1 MSRTAPAATAEVA
14 KGAGRR
20 GRSHALLL
28 TALIVAVIAFQL
40 GASMVT
46 PALPEI
52 AREFDVSAAQV
63 AGAQDLFFLV
73 GGVAGVVLGRLSD
86 RVGRR
91 RILLAAMVTMCLG
104 ALIAALAPSVPVL
117 IAGRILQGASGATFP
132 VTYMLLRDTMSP
144 ARFGPA
150 LGLVTAIN
158 GGVGG
163 LDGLMGGIVADTVG
177 FRWIFGAILVVGLT
191 AIVLVLRFLPE
202 TAPKDGRRMDWWG
215 AAALS
220 AALVCVNL
228 ALSKGSAHGW
238 SAPLPLALLLAAL
251 TLLIVFWQLEKRRT
265 APLIAVEH
273 LRSRQVWPLL
283 ATTLLTLM
291 GVFSAINFTFVLL
304 SQDGEFGYGMSA
316 TLSSLLYLT
325 PPAAIGL
332 LSAPLTG
339 WLAPRKGWLVLLR
352 TGLGLSLLILLGTA
366 LLPDNRWLL
375 FAAACALG
383 IAYNGLA
390 MTPLNALGVVVS
402 PKDAPGAVP
411 GINAACFGIGSSVG
425 IALVAPAAG
434 SGTLGGIEQALWI
447 SAGFTFLALLAACVL
462 RLPASEGGDEAQA

>member
-1 MSRTAPAATAEVA
+1 MSGAAPAASA
-14 KGAGRR
+14 KKAVLGGS
-20 GRSHALLL
+20 SHGLLL
-28 TALIVAVIAFQL
+28 TALIVAVVAFQL

-52 AREFDVSAAQV
+52 ARELNVAASDVS
-63 AGAQDLFFLV
+63 GAQDLFFLV

-91 RILLAAMVTMCLG
+91 RILLASMVTMCLG
-104 ALIAALAPSVPVL
+104 ALIAAVAPNVPVL

-150 LGLVTAIN
+150 LGVVTAIN

-163 LDGLMGGIVADTVG
+163 LDGLIGGVVADTVG
-177 FRWIFGAILVVGLT
+177 FRWIFGAILVVGLA
-191 AIVLVLRFLPE
+191 AIALLLRFLPE
-202 TAPKDGRRMDWWG
+202 VAPKSGRPMDWWG
-215 AAALS
+215 ATALS

-228 ALSKGSAHGW
+228 ALSKGSEHGW
-238 SAPLPLALLLAAL
+238 SAPLPLALLAGAL
-251 TLLIVFWQLEKRRT
+251 VLLLVFWQTEKRRT
-265 APLIAVEH
+265 APLIAVQH

-283 ATTLLTLM
+283 ATTLLTLI

-304 SQDGEFGYGMSA
+304 SQDGEFGFGMSA

-339 WLAPRKGWLVLLR
+339 WLAPRTGWLVLLR
-352 TGLGLSLLILLGTA
+352 TGLGLSILVLLVTA

-375 FAAACALG
+375 FGAACALG
-383 IAYNGLA
+383 VAYNGLA

-402 PKDAPGAVP
+402 PKDTPGAVP
-411 GINAACFGIGSSVG
+411 GINAACFGIGASVG
-425 IALVAPAAG
+425 IALVAPAVG
-434 SGTLGGIEQALWI
+434 TGTLGGVQEALWI
-447 SAGFTFLALLAACVL
+447 SVGFTCLALLTACCL
-462 RLPASEGGDEAQA
+462 RLPKEDTGADL